1 MNCASESLRS
11 FNDRETYRFLL
22 NLQEAI
28 MLKEFREFAIRGN
41 VMDLAVAVIIG
52 GAFGKIITS
61 LVNDVIMPLIG
72 LMLGGVNF
80 SELAIT
86 VGSAVVKWGAFV
98 QSIVDFI
105 IIAFVIFLL
114 VRAMNRLK
122 KEEPVTPTTKEC
134 PHCFTTIPL
143 KAARCPNCTS
153 QL

>member
-1 MNCASESLRS
+1 V
-11 FNDRETYRFLL
+11 
-22 NLQEAI
+22 
-28 MLKEFREFAIRGN
+28 LKEFKDFAMRGN

-61 LVNDVIMPLIG
+61 LVDDILMPMIG
-72 LMLGGVNF
+72 LFTGGIDLSDRA
-80 SELAIT
+80 SEVFGVDIA
-86 VGSAVVKWGAFV
+86 WGAFV
-98 QSIVDFI
+98 QNIIDFLIVAFI
-105 IIAFVIFLL
+105 VFLI

-122 KEEPVTPTTKEC
+122 RDKPTTPTTKEC

>member
-1 MNCASESLRS
+1 M
-11 FNDRETYRFLL
+11 
-22 NLQEAI
+22 

-61 LVNDVIMPLIG
+61 LVNDVLMPLIG
-72 LMLGGVNF
+72 LVLGGVNF

-134 PHCFTTIPL
+134 PQCFTTIPL

>member
-1 MNCASESLRS
+1 
-11 FNDRETYRFLL
+11 
-22 NLQEAI
+22 

-61 LVNDVIMPLIG
+61 LVGDVLMPLIG
-72 LMLGGVNF
+72 LILGGVNF

-86 VGSAVVKWGAFV
+86 VGAAEVKWGAFV
-98 QSIVDFI
+98 QSIIDFV

-122 KEEPVTPTTKEC
+122 REEPVTPTTKEC

-143 KAARCPNCTS
+143 KAMRCPNCTS

>member
-1 MNCASESLRS
+1 
-11 FNDRETYRFLL
+11 
-22 NLQEAI
+22 

-61 LVNDVIMPLIG
+61 LVEDVLTPLIG
-72 LMLGGVNF
+72 LVLGGINF
-80 SELAIT
+80 SEQAIPL
-86 VGSAVVKWGAFV
+86 GGDAALRWGAFV
-98 QSIVDFI
+98 QSIIDFL

-122 KEEPVTPTTKEC
+122 REEPVTPTTKEC
-134 PHCFTTIPL
+134 PHCYTTIPL
-143 KAARCPNCTS
+143 KATRCPNCTS

>member
-1 MNCASESLRS
+1 
-11 FNDRETYRFLL
+11 
-22 NLQEAI
+22 

-52 GAFGKIITS
+52 AAFGKIVTS
-61 LVNDVIMPLIG
+61 LVDHILTPLLGLVMGGIEFSGLNTQIGGAVIEWG
-72 LMLGGVNF
+72 LF
-80 SELAIT
+80 IQAIID
-86 VGSAVVKWGAFV
+86 FV
-98 QSIVDFI
+98 

>member
-1 MNCASESLRS
+1 
-11 FNDRETYRFLL
+11 
-22 NLQEAI
+22 

-61 LVNDVIMPLIG
+61 LVNDVLMPLIG
-72 LMLGGVNF
+72 LVIGGVNF
-80 SELAIT
+80 SELSVT
-86 VGSAVVKWGAFV
+86 VGEAVIKWGAFV
-98 QSIVDFI
+98 QSIIDFI
-105 IIAFVIFLL
+105 IVAFVIFMM

-122 KEEPVTPTTKEC
+122 REEPVTPTTKEC

>member
-1 MNCASESLRS
+1 
-11 FNDRETYRFLL
+11 
-22 NLQEAI
+22 

-61 LVNDVIMPLIG
+61 LVGDVLMPLIG
-72 LMLGGVNF
+72 LVLGGINF
-80 SELAIT
+80 SEQAIPL
-86 VGSAVVKWGAFV
+86 GGDAALRWGAFV
-98 QSIVDFI
+98 QSIIDFV

-122 KEEPVTPTTKEC
+122 REEPVTPTTREC

-143 KAARCPNCTS
+143 KATRCPNCTS